1 MAKLI
6 IISGL
11 PGSGKTHYLDN
22 LIASGVIDEDR
33 CYDDFHA
40 GAYNDSPT
48 VESSRW
54 FIPLVSNLRAGN
66 DCIVSDI
73 EFCLKSRRDNL
84 IEAIR
89 SRVPSTKLEIRCFEN
104 KPGICRTRVLAR
116 GGESTREEIGNIARL
131 SRDYDIPKDAV
142 VLKVNENTDTSSKK
156 Q

>member
-6 IISGL
+6 LISGL
-11 PGSGKTHYLDN
+11 PGSGKTYYLDN
-22 LIASGVIDEDR
+22 LIASGAVRKDR

-40 GAYNDSPT
+40 GAHNDSPT
-48 VESSRW
+48 VELSRW
-54 FIPLVSNLRAGN
+54 FIPLVSNLQAGN

-89 SRVPSTKLEIRCFEN
+89 IRVPSTKLEIRCFEN
-104 KPGICRTRVLAR
+104 KPDICRTRVLAR
-116 GGESTREEIGNIARL
+116 SRESTGEETENIGRL
-131 SRDYDIPKDAV
+131 SRDYDIPKDAI
-142 VLKVNENTDTSSKK
+142 VLKVNGNADTSSKE